1 MQFSK
6 WVSDLDWRVLLLI
19 LPLSLLLFLS
29 LSSSSSPFTSLPSF
43 PPLKSIL
50 YNRTTPS
57 PNLSRSPPPIPPPP
71 NTNESE
77 TSRLERSRMAVCLVG
92 GARRFELTGPSIVAK
107 ILKVYPNSDL
117 FLHSPMDSN
126 AFKFSLLKIAPK
138 IASVKIFQPKPI
150 PETESELRVL
160 TASNSPNGIQRKPSG
175 KWRKMEENGGGG
187 GGGGGRGGTGGARSS
202 TQPLSSA
209 VGWLFAQPRSSAQP
223 AVAASTQARLR
234 LAPPP
239 PPSILMAPSS
249 FSSPSFSSSSSSIFL
264 HFPEGGLL
272 QYFNLVEGCLKM
284 IKAYQDQNNITYD
297 WIVRTRVDSYW
308 SGPLTPDNFV
318 PGQYLV
324 PPGSSY
330 GGLNDRLGIGDFNT
344 SAVALSRLSLIP
356 QLNSAGFRQLNSET
370 AFRAQLATQRVPY
383 ITKRVPFCIVT
394 DRRYEFPPAHYGVP
408 VAAMSSPGP
417 LSGAKCRPC
426 TAACSGSCVENV
438 MSRLDKGWSWTD
450 WANGTLQ
457 LCNAHGEWEK
467 GWERVF
473 DRAAGKKLA
482 AARKRVWEMKMK
494 QCVDDFEEMKR
505 RTAIWDTPA
514 VAEIC
519 RVGLGSS

>member
-19 LPLSLLLFLS
+19 IPPLSLLLFLC

-71 NTNESE
+71 NTTESE

-160 TASNSPNGIQRKPSG
+160 TASNSPNGIQ
-175 KWRKMEENGGGG
+175 
-187 GGGGGRGGTGGARSS
+187 
-202 TQPLSSA
+202 
-209 VGWLFAQPRSSAQP
+209 
-223 AVAASTQARLR
+223 
-234 LAPPP
+234 
-239 PPSILMAPSS
+239 
-249 FSSPSFSSSSSSIFL
+249 
-264 HFPEGGLL
+264 GLL

-284 IKAYQDQNNITYD
+284 IKAYQDQNNFTYD

-344 SAVALSRLSLIP
+344 STVALSRLSLIP
-356 QLNSAGFRQLNSET
+356 QLDSAGFRQLNSET
-370 AFRAQLATQRVPY
+370 AFRAQLTTQRVPY

-482 AARKRVWEMKMK
+482 AARMWVWEMKMK

>member
-19 LPLSLLLFLS
+19 IPPLSLLLFLS

-71 NTNESE
+71 NATESE

-160 TASNSPNGIQRKPSG
+160 TASNSPNGIQ
-175 KWRKMEENGGGG
+175 
-187 GGGGGRGGTGGARSS
+187 
-202 TQPLSSA
+202 
-209 VGWLFAQPRSSAQP
+209 
-223 AVAASTQARLR
+223 
-234 LAPPP
+234 
-239 PPSILMAPSS
+239 
-249 FSSPSFSSSSSSIFL
+249 
-264 HFPEGGLL
+264 GLL

-284 IKAYQDQNNITYD
+284 IKAYQDQNNFTYD

-308 SGPLTPDNFV
+308 SGLLTPDNFV

-344 SAVALSRLSLIP
+344 STVALSRLSLIP
-356 QLNSAGFRQLNSET
+356 QLDSAGFHQLNSET
-370 AFRAQLATQRVPY
+370 AFRAQLTTQRVPY

-426 TAACSGSCVENV
+426 TAACSGLCVENV

-473 DRAAGKKLA
+473 DLAAGKKLA

>member
-160 TASNSPNGIQRKPSG
+160 TASNSPNGIQGKPSG
-175 KWRKMEENGGGG
+175 KWRRRRRRRRRKRRNW
-187 GGGGGRGGTGGARSS
+187 RASVVCPAAVVCRRSIVCP
-202 TQPLSSA
+202 TPI
-209 VGWLFAQPRSSAQP
+209 VCP
-223 AVAASTQARLR
+223 AHRLR
-234 LAPPP
+234 LYPGPPP
-239 PPSILMAPSS
+239 PLPSLASASASAS
-249 FSSPSFSSSSSSIFL
+249 FHFDGPLQFL
-264 HFPEGGLL
+264 LPFLLLLLLLLYFPEGGLL

-344 SAVALSRLSLIP
+344 STVALSRLSLIP

-370 AFRAQLATQRVPY
+370 AFRAQLTTERVPY